1 MLHLRWPRRGLL
13 HRHGIDGFVGFLGG
27 WLSLTK
33 FQALTKSKLCWTA
46 TRGGRFR
53 PFQTFA
59 FRCFHIVHS
68 TVANVLTYALL
79 KRGEFMSITFAREP
93 AAHFSGSRL

>member
-13 HRHGIDGFVGFLGG
+13 HRHGIDGFVGLPEG

-33 FQALTKSKLCWTA
+33 FQALTKSKLCWAA

-59 FRCFHIVHS
+59 LCCFHIGYS

-79 KRGEFMSITFAREP
+79 KMGEFVSITFAREP
-93 AAHFSGSRL
+93 AAHFAGSRL